1 MHVITAPT
9 DPVTTPG
16 ATMTTLASPSLG
28 SAELSTWRVEMAP
41 NASGPEHTIDRE
53 QVWMLTRGTL
63 EITAEGATHTARA
76 GQTVV
81 LPAGVARQVNCPS
94 DEPAEALV
102 AMAADGRAA
111 ISGDA
116 TSRPVPWAR

>member
-1 MHVITAPT
+1 MRVITPST
-9 DPVTTPG
+9 DPIRTPA

-41 NASGPEHTIDRE
+41 DTSGPEHSVDRE
-53 QVWMLTRGTL
+53 QIWTLTRGTL
-63 EITAEGATHTARA
+63 EITAEGTTHTARA

-81 LPAGVARQVNCPS
+81 LPAGMVRRVNCPAG
-94 DEPAEALV
+94 EPAEALV

-111 ISGDA
+111 VPGDA